1 MAIIEWTKEQT
12 VAVVKM
18 NNGANRHNLEFAQ
31 CFNNVLDEIVTNDD
45 IKALILTSTDTKNFS
60 QGVDVKWLLPQM
72 ADKATGHD
80 NVKEFMYGMNDI
92 FKKMLT
98 FPMPTIAAINGHAFG
113 NGALLACS
121 CDFRFMRSDRG
132 YFCFPE
138 VDLGIPF
145 LPGMVAFAKKA
156 FPYYKFNEMKLTG
169 RKVGG
174 AELAKHHVVEK
185 TSDSPEELLADA
197 MVFALT
203 FQKKRGIFATHKE
216 RLYGYIIDIMET
228 QDPKYIDTLNLFV
241 QE

>member
-1 MAIIEWTKEQT
+1 MAIIEWEKEQT

-18 NNGANRHNLEFAQ
+18 NNGANRHNLEFAK
-31 CFNNVLDEIVTNDD
+31 CFNNILDTIVNDND
-45 IKALILTSTDTKNFS
+45 IKALVLTSTDSKNFS
-60 QGVDVKWLLPQM
+60 QGIDLEWLLPQV
-72 ADKATGHD
+72 ADTVNGPGQI
-80 NVKEFMYGMNDI
+80 KEFMYGMNDV

-98 FPMPTIAAINGHAFG
+98 IPIPTIAAINGHAFG
-113 NGALLACS
+113 NGALLSCS
-121 CDFRFMRSDRG
+121 CDFRFMRADRG

-156 FPYYKFNEMKLTG
+156 FPYYKFNEMKLSG

-174 AELAKHHVVEK
+174 AELAEHHVIEK
-185 TSDSPEELLADA
+185 ASNSPEELLSDA
-197 MVFALT
+197 MAFAMT
-203 FQKKRGIFATHKE
+203 FQKKRGIFGTHKS

-228 QDPKYIDTLNLFV
+228 QDPKYIDTLDLFV